1 MNEFNSL
8 RNGYKLCKSELTSMK
23 HDQSSKRLT
32 RSTSKKIADENR
44 VDNPRTALF
53 AAIQSQ
59 GSKKNAPSSNDP
71 RQALFAAI
79 KNKNN
84 AETAETDEDSPASD
98 VQYSP
103 GVNRLQKFLNYSKS
117 ILSLA
122 EKDQDV
128 AVRACKV
135 RKMTVKSLQS
145 PSIILI
151 NVTFASQLQGLAVYC
166 GEEGGERSTPALLQV
181 LSSFAQSLECG
192 VKKYDARAEAE
203 KRKAAKI
210 EKEKGKENMQNT
222 IQPSATIRPPTTMLK
237 ASSFQP
243 HVGATDKVKVL
254 NAKTPGQTKDPKKA
268 VLHTIDDGGL
278 HESDCLP
285 PSENM
290 SGNPRQALLASIK
303 NRRDS
308 LPSQRPPDSV
318 PNRIRHID
326 TNIARKESRVLLVN
340 RMLSEAP
347 TSVKQGEV
355 DGLCSYP
362 LVVLINMCPPILS
375 IFFHSP
381 QDFLKGFSYK
391 QTSDPLLKKVRMV
404 E

>member
-1 MNEFNSL
+1 
-8 RNGYKLCKSELTSMK
+8 MK
-23 HDQSSKRLT
+23 QDQYSKRLT
-32 RSTSKKIADENR
+32 RSTTKKIADENK
-44 VDNPRTALF
+44 VNDPRTALF

-181 LSSFAQSLECG
+181 LSSFAQSLESG
-192 VKKYDARAEAE
+192 VKKYDAKVESE
-203 KRKAAKI
+203 KRKAAKK
-210 EKEKGKENMQNT
+210 EKENGKENRQNT
-222 IQPSATIRPPTTMLK
+222 IQPSTIRPPTTMLK

-254 NAKTPGQTKDPKKA
+254 NTNTPGQAKDPRKA
-268 VLHTIDDGGL
+268 VLHTIDNGGL

-285 PSENM
+285 RSENM

-303 NRRDS
+303 GRRDS
-308 LPSQRPPDSV
+308 PPSQRPPDSV
-318 PNRIRHID
+318 SNRLRHTD

-347 TSVKQGEV
+347 ASVNQGESMDSAV
-355 DGLCSYP
+355 
-362 LVVLINMCPPILS
+362 II
-375 IFFHSP
+375 
-381 QDFLKGFSYK
+381 
-391 QTSDPLLKKVRMV
+391 
-404 E
+404 